1 MVCHDNAI
9 LNWILL
15 IILGQMLEVS
25 TVTQYMLEKKRKRKK
40 RKYLDQTMTSKK
52 IQKIMLKVSA
62 KRIGEISSSD
72 WSSTPKI

>member
-1 MVCHDNAI
+1 
-9 LNWILL
+9 
-15 IILGQMLEVS
+15 MLEVS

-40 RKYLDQTMTSKK
+40 RKYLDQMMTSKK

-72 WSSTPKI
+72 LKLNPENIASYLLCNLYNFQVVTIP